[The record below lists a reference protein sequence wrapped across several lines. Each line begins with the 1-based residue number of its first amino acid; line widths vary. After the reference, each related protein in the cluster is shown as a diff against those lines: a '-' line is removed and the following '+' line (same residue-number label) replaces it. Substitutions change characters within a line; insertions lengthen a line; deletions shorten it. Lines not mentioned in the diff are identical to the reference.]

1 VLCQWAYDIT
11 NITDLSGG
19 CFWPKPNVE
28 SRSVLMVKKENF
40 PCCEDPKTFMKV
52 LRAIFM
58 QRRKTIK
65 NNLNAITNS
74 TEETEEILAKANI
87 DPTIR
92 AEKLDIESILKLS
105 DVYYK
110 LKQES

>member
-1 VLCQWAYDIT
+1 
-11 NITDLSGG
+11 
-19 CFWPKPNVE
+19 
-28 SRSVLMVKKENF
+28 
-40 PCCEDPKTFMKV
+40 MKV
-52 LRAIFM
+52 VRAIFM